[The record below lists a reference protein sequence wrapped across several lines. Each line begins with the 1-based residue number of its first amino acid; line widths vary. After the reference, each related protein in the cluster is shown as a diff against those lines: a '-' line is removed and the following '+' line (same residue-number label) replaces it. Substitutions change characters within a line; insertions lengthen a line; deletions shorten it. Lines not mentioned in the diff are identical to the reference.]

1 MKNKTITYELKR
13 AIDFLTLLGLL
24 LFVVFFVESM
34 IDVVSSFQTEVFS
47 GAVAKLSLPFN

>member
-13 AIDFLTLLGLL
+13 AIDFLTLFALL

-34 IDVVSSFQTEVFS
+34 IDVVSSFQTEVIS
-47 GAVAKLSLPFN
+47 GTIAKLSLPFN

>member
-24 LFVVFFVESM
+24 CFIVLFVQSM
-34 IDVVSSFQTEVFS
+34 IEVVSSFQTEVYS
-47 GAVAKLSLPFN
+47 GAIAKLSMPFN